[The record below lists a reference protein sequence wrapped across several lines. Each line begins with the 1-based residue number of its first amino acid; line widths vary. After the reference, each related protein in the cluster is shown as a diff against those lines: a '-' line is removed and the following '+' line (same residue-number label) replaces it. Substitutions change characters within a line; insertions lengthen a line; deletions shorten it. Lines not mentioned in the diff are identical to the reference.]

1 MSGGKIVYI
10 IGFMGSG
17 KSTAGKKLSASLGW
31 PFIDLDRKIEE
42 RAGKTIPQ
50 IFSQDGEEVFRNIE
64 SEVLKSIE
72 SGTDTIIST
81 GGGTPC
87 HGSNMDYMLETGLT
101 VYLKMTP
108 GQLTNRLLE
117 STGERPLIKNIPDD
131 QLHEFIEK
139 KLAVREKWYNRAG
152 IIIEGINLDI
162 SRLLS
167 LIKSYSKNGTD
178 PLT

>member
-1 MSGGKIVYI
+1 MSVGKNVYI

-17 KSTAGKKLSASLGW
+17 KSTAGKKLAASLGW

-64 SEVLKSIE
+64 SEVLKSIV
-72 SGTDTIIST
+72 SGSDTIIST

-108 GQLTNRLLE
+108 GQLASRLLE

-139 KLAVREKWYNRAG
+139 KLAVREKWYNRAA

-167 LIKSYSKNGTD
+167 LIKSYSKN
-178 PLT
+178 